1 MLLSQDSLIAKT
13 LSANRVT
20 LMVSWSWDMDNPLWE
35 GDHHSAH
42 CSCLGPFGGPALC
55 PFWCLVT
62 PRHMPKSGLSLSVS
76 LKYKIVPTLC
86 DLLSSSSKINYKNIF
101 DYWYKNSTADLL
113 LIDYLCAL
121 PLLIIQGVQIP
132 SFTFCFLMIRTN
144 ILFSWKLV
152 SVTPDTVRNEYFYF
166 C

>member
-121 PLLIIQGVQIP
+121 PLLIIQGIQIP

-152 SVTPDTVRNEYFYF
+152 SVTPETVRNEYFYF

>member
-1 MLLSQDSLIAKT
+1 MLLSQVSLIAKT

-20 LMVSWSWDMDNPLWE
+20 LMVSLSWNMDNPLWE

-42 CSCLGPFGGPALC
+42 CSCLGPLGGPALC

-62 PRHMPKSGLSLSVS
+62 PRHMPKSGLSLSVL

-132 SFTFCFLMIRTN
+132 SFMFCFLMIRTN

-152 SVTPDTVRNEYFYF
+152 SVTPETVRNEYFYF